1 MDDDNLETDVQKTTN
16 QVNDIEK
23 PSDVPRQKT
32 FEQRFYK
39 NTDIGPFL
47 VMIEAKEETVQ
58 VGRYDHLKIATEI
71 VDPQLR
77 DIKKVKIKGI
87 NKLGIQFCTPESA
100 NKFVN
105 NESLKNRGYIMYI
118 PQNCVTCK
126 GIIRNV
132 SKYLS
137 IDRIKAVT
145 QSPFQ
150 ILDAKRL
157 NRRVVKE
164 DKTVEY
170 VTTST
175 LLVTFEGVIL
185 PRYVTMSYLSMPVI
199 PYIQPVM
206 QCFSCLEFGHTERQ
220 CRSTNSKCHNCST
233 AHESEVI
240 CTKKCEFCHSSEHNY
255 TKNVPNTKDKK
266 RSNA

>member
-1 MDDDNLETDVQKTTN
+1 MDDDNLETDVQKATN
-16 QVNDIEK
+16 QVNENEK

-47 VMIEAKEETVQ
+47 VIIEAKEETV
-58 VGRYDHLKIATEI
+58 
-71 VDPQLR
+71 
-77 DIKKVKIKGI
+77 
-87 NKLGIQFCTPESA
+87 
-100 NKFVN
+100 
-105 NESLKNRGYIMYI
+105 
-118 PQNCVTCK
+118 
-126 GIIRNV
+126 
-132 SKYLS
+132 
-137 IDRIKAVT
+137 
-145 QSPFQ
+145 Q

-206 QCFSCLEFGHTERQ
+206 QCFYCFEFGHTKLQ
-220 CRSTNSKCHNCST
+220 CRSTNSNKCHNCST

-240 CTKKCEFCHSSEHNY
+240 CTKKCEFCHSIEHNSLY
-255 TKNVPNTKDKK
+255 KKCPEYERQKEIKRIMAYENISYFDAKELVPKMYDAGIDEARIQIKL
-266 RSNA
+266 

>member
-1 MDDDNLETDVQKTTN
+1 
-16 QVNDIEK
+16 
-23 PSDVPRQKT
+23 
-32 FEQRFYK
+32 
-39 NTDIGPFL
+39 
-47 VMIEAKEETVQ
+47 MI
-58 VGRYDHLKIATEI
+58 DHLNIATEI
-71 VDPQLR
+71 FDLQLR

-87 NKLGIQFCTPESA
+87 NKLGVEFCTPESA

-118 PQNCVTCK
+118 PQNYVTCK

-206 QCFSCLEFGHTERQ
+206 QCFSCLEFGHTKRQ

-240 CTKKCEFCHSSEHNY
+240 CTKNCKFCHSSEHNSLY
-255 TKNVPNTKDKK
+255 KKCPCAYENISYFDAKELVPKMYDAGIDEAPQAQES
-266 RSNA
+266 RSNFESNITVVPRISLD